1 VDYIKIDGSFV
12 KGMVSDR
19 LDCAV
24 VEGISRI
31 GQALGIDT
39 VAECA
44 ESPAILA
51 RLKDLGVMHA
61 QGYLIHRP
69 EPLLDA
75 LEAQLLATGYSPERR
90 AVDWAVE
97 WYQG

>member
-1 VDYIKIDGSFV
+1 MDYIKIDGSFV

-75 LEAQLLATGYSPERR
+75 LEA
-90 AVDWAVE
+90 
-97 WYQG
+97 